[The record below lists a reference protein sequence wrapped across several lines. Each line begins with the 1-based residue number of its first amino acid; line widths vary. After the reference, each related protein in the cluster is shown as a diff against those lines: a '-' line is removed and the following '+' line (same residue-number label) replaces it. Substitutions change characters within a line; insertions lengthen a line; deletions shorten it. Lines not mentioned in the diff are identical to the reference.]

1 MVTGDGRVKIL
12 DFGLAKLSVAALD
25 SSETTLLA
33 DPLQTGD
40 GRVVG
45 TPAYMSPEQA
55 EGKPID
61 SRSDIFSFGALLY
74 EMATGTRAFRGDS
87 TASTLA
93 AVLTSTPKPPSQAVP
108 TLPRELER
116 IIVRCLRKEPSRR
129 FQFMADLAV
138 ELEEIKTESSEHIE
152 AAHVPASRR
161 RWPWMAAAAAAVHA
175 HRSRRLVVLAENTCG
190 RAANRHL
197 AHHLQR
203 PGNGAG
209 TLSGRNA
216 GGLRLDRRG
225 TEQLGHLRE
234 ASGRGHAA
242 AADDGSAAR
251 PVAGMVAV
259 RPGDRLYADAG
270 RRPRRDLC
278 VADHPGVGTTRLPTC
293 GAPTPAVS
301 SFRHPDGRPTAVGWS
316 WRT

>member
-1 MVTGDGRVKIL
+1 MKLTDLLNYAAQAADALAKAHAAGIVHRDLKPSNLMVTGDGRVKIL

-25 SSETTLLA
+25 SSETTILA

-93 AVLTSTPKPPSQAVP
+93 AVLTSAPKPPSQAVP

-129 FQFMADLAV
+129 FQFMADLVV

-152 AAHVPASRR
+152 RRTFRR
-161 RWPWMAAAAAAVHA
+161 RAAGGHGRWQPRR
-175 HRSRRLVVLAENTCG
+175 RSRSSQRAHGRSGRERL
-190 RAANRHL
+190 
-197 AHHLQR
+197 R
-203 PGNGAG
+203 PGRQPSPRSLPTTARKPSPHSLRTARMWPSCGPA
-209 TLSGRNA
+209 RN
-216 GGLRLDRRG
+216 R
-225 TEQLGHLRE
+225 
-234 ASGRGHAA
+234 
-242 AADDGSAAR
+242 
-251 PVAGMVAV
+251 
-259 RPGDRLYADAG
+259 
-270 RRPRRDLC
+270 
-278 VADHPGVGTTRLPTC
+278 TTRIST
-293 GAPTPAVS
+293 
-301 SFRHPDGRPTAVGWS
+301 
-316 WRT
+316 